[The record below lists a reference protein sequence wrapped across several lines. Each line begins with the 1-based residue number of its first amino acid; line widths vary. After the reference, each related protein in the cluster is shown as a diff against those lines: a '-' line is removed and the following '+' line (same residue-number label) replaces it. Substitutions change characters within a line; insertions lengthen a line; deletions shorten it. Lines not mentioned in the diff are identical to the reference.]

1 MDRVVTMA
9 ETYLSKG
16 NNQRNMGTN
25 GPDKWVNPD
34 FQNFINTEII
44 GAKLQT

>member
-1 MDRVVTMA
+1 VKNKDSGLISFVGTIK
-9 ETYLSKG
+9 ETWE
-16 NNQRNMGTN
+16 QI
-25 GPDKWVNPD
+25 GPDKWFSPD